1 MPIWASVSAGVTRSG
16 RARKR
21 NSPSEPSGLTSE
33 MKIFFD
39 GGCRPN
45 PGRMEVAAF
54 ARGRLHHRSDL
65 GPGSS
70 HEAEWL
76 ALLHAL
82 EVARSLGETRIELLG
97 DSASVI
103 AQARGL
109 SKPGAEYLGHLAEF
123 REAVGQFERLR
134 IRHVARTQNLAGIA
148 LAKLR
153 DAARDV
159 GPAQDRAKP
168 AGQ

>member
-1 MPIWASVSAGVTRSG
+1 
-16 RARKR
+16 
-21 NSPSEPSGLTSE
+21 

-54 ARGRLHHRSDL
+54 ARGRLHHRADL

-82 EVARSLGETRIELLG
+82 EVARSLGERRIELLG

-103 AQARGL
+103 TQAKG
-109 SKPGAEYLGHLAEF
+109 STKPRSEYLGYLAKF
-123 REAVGQFERLR
+123 REAAGQFERLR

-153 DAARDV
+153 EAARAA
-159 GPAQDRAKP
+159 GPAQ
-168 AGQ
+168 G